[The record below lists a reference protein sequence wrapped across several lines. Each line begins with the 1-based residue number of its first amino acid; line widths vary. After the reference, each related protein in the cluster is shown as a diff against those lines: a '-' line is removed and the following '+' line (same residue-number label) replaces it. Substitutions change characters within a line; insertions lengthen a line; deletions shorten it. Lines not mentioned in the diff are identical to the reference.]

1 MSAWPSAA
9 AKYDAATKPKAS
21 STKKN
26 IPMYTRFLEMVK
38 LSSYF
43 EGTGGPSYKGEDLH
57 DQRAEEEKCVQYRPH
72 KDEEADCIVILC
84 GIGAI

>member
-1 MSAWPSAA
+1 
-9 AKYDAATKPKAS
+9 
-21 STKKN
+21 
-26 IPMYTRFLEMVK
+26 MVK